1 MTTLTV
7 TSVTKDSPG
16 AGQFT
21 IVGTYADATHSSP
34 SQRVTVGEFPS
45 GNANWSRGHRLTD
58 TVLLCVRATTQLA
71 MYLTSWSKIAMA
83 FENAL
88 TYIPKVNTQPSDQ
101 SCVHSSTAA
110 TLAASVSSELAATYQ
125 WQYESKASQTLTS
138 DATAP
143 ANNDTVTIGDTV
155 YTYKTTLTGAAYE
168 VLIGAS
174 ASVALDNL
182 KSAINGTSGAGTA
195 YGTGTVAHTTFE
207 ATTKTSTTLL
217 IEARLSGTLTTAT
230 TETSSHLSWGAA
242 TVTGGGTWASAT
254 GTIRGCVYTNSTT
267 ASLTCT
273 PTTTGQNGVRHR
285 LQITNAIGTTTTS
298 TATLTIT

>member
-1 MTTLTV
+1 
-7 TSVTKDSPG
+7 
-16 AGQFT
+16 
-21 IVGTYADATHSSP
+21 
-34 SQRVTVGEFPS
+34 
-45 GNANWSRGHRLTD
+45 
-58 TVLLCVRATTQLA
+58 
-71 MYLTSWSKIAMA
+71 MYLTSWSKVAMA

-101 SCVHSSTAA
+101 SCVASSTAA
-110 TLAASVSSELAATYQ
+110 TLTASVSSELAATYQ

-143 ANNDTVTIGDTV
+143 SNNDTVTIGTRV

-168 VLIGAS
+168 VLIGVS

-182 KSAINGTSGAGTA
+182 KSAINGTAGAGTT

-230 TETSSHLSWGAA
+230 TEASTHLSWGAA

-254 GTIRGCVYTNSTT
+254 GTIRGCAYTNSTT
-267 ASLTCT
+267 VALTCT
-273 PTTTGQNGVRHR
+273 PTTTGQNGVEHR
-285 LQITNAIGTTTTS
+285 LQATNAIGTTTTN
-298 TATLTIT
+298 AVTLTIT